1 MKRIS
6 TKKKI
11 FYIKKNFYIEQKQ
24 SFNLLKKYILLSL
37 LLFIIMVTIILSNR
51 YPEVK
56 YLIAFIFVLP
66 IIKNT
71 INCISTIH
79 RYLSLHSYFPL
90 SHAEIYNNILN
101 IKDYEDF
108 IKSMFKFRPFPKTMN
123 AIKETASREFKCY
136 SFDIEFESLLLYI
149 IENLG
154 IIFLYLSGLSMF
166 YQKNYLIAFIGII
179 FFLIT
184 IYIIN
189 LVKRK

>member
-24 SFNLLKKYILLSL
+24 SFNLLKKSILLSL
-37 LLFIIMVTIILSNR
+37 LLYIILVTIILSNR

-71 INCISTIH
+71 INCISTIY

-123 AIKETASREFKCY
+123 AIKETASREFQCY

-166 YQKNYLIAFIGII
+166 YQKNYFIAFIGII

>member
-1 MKRIS
+1 M
-6 TKKKI
+6 KKKI
-11 FYIKKNFYIEQKQ
+11 FYIEKNFYIEQKQ
-24 SFNLLKKYILLSL
+24 SFNLLKKSILLSL
-37 LLFIIMVTIILSNR
+37 LLFIILVTIILSNR

-71 INCISTIH
+71 INCTYTIY

-184 IYIIN
+184 IYVIN
-189 LVKRK
+189 LVNGD